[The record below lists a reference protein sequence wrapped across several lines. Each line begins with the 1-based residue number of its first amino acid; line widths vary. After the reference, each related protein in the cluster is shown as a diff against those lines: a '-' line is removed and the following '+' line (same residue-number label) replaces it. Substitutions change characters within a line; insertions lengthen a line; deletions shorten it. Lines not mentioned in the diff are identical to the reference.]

1 MKSFLQKLTAT
12 LVSFGPA
19 GIFLITLIDSAGVP
33 LPGGADLLLVLLSSR
48 NPALAPLY
56 AGLAV
61 LGSLLGTMFLYF
73 LARKGGEAFLDRRTA
88 TGRGARFRHWYQ
100 KYGMVTVF
108 VPALSPVPMPM
119 KIPVFCAGALG
130 VPPLRLAGIVAIARV
145 IRYGGLA
152 WLGTKVGENS
162 MAVILTYKWHLL
174 GGVLLLAVAL
184 VIYLRTSRAAN
195 H

>member
-61 LGSLLGTMFLYF
+61 LGSLLGTMFLYY

-130 VPPLRLAGIVAIARV
+130 VPPSRIATVVGAARV

-162 MAVILTYKWHLL
+162 MAVILAYKWHLL
-174 GGVLLLAVAL
+174 GGVLALAAAL
-184 VIYLRTSRAAN
+184 AGYLRFKGR
-195 H
+195 